1 MLTIRCDKAGCLK
14 TWCKVFCV
22 KLVLIHSVVIIK
34 ILFCMSFYCALIEK
48 HIFHGVKLLLNL
60 FAIAIEETDSKGS
73 ALRYFYIYIIS
84 TNMIGILFYG
94 IVSTSPAN
102 NEINTLINN
111 LCFLASTILVC
122 FINLLQSSAF
132 LILVIFIGID
142 DNVNIQMEAA
152 FLSILEGVQI
162 ITLSLLLAVLNA
174 RYSEIQSEKKLLCTV
189 RLVENPTYEEP
200 LLVS

>member
-1 MLTIRCDKAGCLK
+1 MLAIHCDKVECLK

-34 ILFCMSFYCALIEK
+34 VLFCMSFHCALIEK
-48 HIFHGVKLLLNL
+48 HIFHGVKLLFNL
-60 FAIAIEETDSKGS
+60 FAIVIDDTDSKGS
-73 ALRYFYIYIIS
+73 ALRYFYLYIIS

-94 IVSTSPAN
+94 TVSTSPVSNEAN
-102 NEINTLINN
+102 SLIDN
-111 LCFLASTILVC
+111 LCFLASTIVVC

-142 DNVNIQMEAA
+142 DNVNIQMEAT
-152 FLSILEGVQI
+152 FLSILEGGQI

>member
-1 MLTIRCDKAGCLK
+1 MDRD
-14 TWCKVFCV
+14 
-22 KLVLIHSVVIIK
+22 
-34 ILFCMSFYCALIEK
+34 
-48 HIFHGVKLLLNL
+48 
-60 FAIAIEETDSKGS
+60 TDSKGS
-73 ALRYFYIYIIS
+73 AIRYFYLYIIS

-102 NEINTLINN
+102 NEANTLIDN

-142 DNVNIQMEAA
+142 DNVNIQMEAT